1 MMRYK
6 VYDTVKHKYVTDGAD
21 FVLEPNGRF
30 AINECGDT
38 IEVEDCIVQFYP
50 TDSDG
55 FFIDEIGG
63 THIDGRGYLPDG
75 MYCGACDEKSCSL
88 CAIWQSIRGKST

>member
-1 MMRYK
+1 MRYK

-63 THIDGRGYLPDG
+63 THIDGIGYSPDNV
-75 MYCGACDEKSCSL
+75 YCGACDEKGCSL